1 MNERV
6 IMYLKIILYHIMD
19 FLLFTVFSFMT
30 MICNNI
36 MLKYLF
42 LKSGSL
48 LKVLFWEF
56 ISVILFIIFLIIF
69 LKYGKLKITPWK
81 TEYYFSLILIAL
93 LSVYIPYIMFV

>member
-1 MNERV
+1 
-6 IMYLKIILYHIMD
+6 MYLKIILYHLVD

-48 LKVLFWEF
+48 LKILFWGF
-56 ISVILFIIFLIIF
+56 IPIILFIIF
-69 LKYGKLKITPWK
+69 
-81 TEYYFSLILIAL
+81 
-93 LSVYIPYIMFV
+93 